1 MRELSEA
8 DWQTL
13 YCIEARFP
21 GFHRK
26 VRDAYWKHLE
36 QSTKFPPSV
45 AERARH
51 LNQAFD
57 LDLTIASDDGCRVP
71 ETTAKWLKKVD
82 AYYDHLGS
90 MSSDDLYEEFRK
102 ALLGHDYPGRYK
114 NPQKIASNDKYAA
127 MMLRYAYWNAD
138 DAVEFLSYV
147 GANIDTAKIRKK
159 IDEAISGN
167 KLSSPSKPVEF
178 IDFARRNDFQG
189 VPSFQE
195 MAELSDHSLDYFT
208 GKRKR
213 TLYLLLLAMAIEKF
227 GYAIDGNNRGAAQIE
242 TLMRGADLAMGSETI
257 RNNLRFAA
265 AGLEEDDLEKLRS
278 NLPISST

>member
-8 DWQTL
+8 DWQIL

-26 VRDAYWKHLE
+26 VQDSYWKHLE
-36 QSTKFPPSV
+36 QPTKFPPSV

-57 LDLTIASDDGCRVP
+57 LDLTIASGDGRCVP
-71 ETTAKWLKKVD
+71 ETTAKWLKEVD

-90 MSSDDLYEEFRK
+90 MSSDDLYGEFRK

-114 NPQKIASNDKYAA
+114 NPQAIASNDKYAA
-127 MMLRYAYWNAD
+127 MMMRYAYWDAD
-138 DAVEFLSYV
+138 DALEFLSYV
-147 GANIDTAKIRKK
+147 GADTDTAKIRKK
-159 IDEAISGN
+159 IDEGISEN
-167 KLSSPSKPVEF
+167 KWSSPSKPADF
-178 IDFARRNDFQG
+178 IDFARRNDFQEL
-189 VPSFQE
+189 PSLQE
-195 MAELSDHSLDYFT
+195 MAELNDHSLDYFT

-265 AGLEEDDLEKLRS
+265 EGLEEDDLEKLRS
-278 NLPISST
+278 NLPISSS